1 MHSYLRAI
9 GFEELQ
15 TEQKLKEILSDVFHE
30 YEERTVTR
38 EGKNRAFVEYTKEFG
53 KNMGIKMCGTMD
65 TEGFHQEYYFP
76 YFRGKNISSRE
87 DLIVE
92 KHAARESF
100 AGVCEDMRMG
110 VSIIFYVQN
119 AAKYKKETILNHL
132 LSDKISTSFSGLSLQ
147 GKILLPVAKDE
158 AYMEGGVEAANRR
171 SKMIAAA
178 RQGDAEAIES
188 LTLEDIDTYS
198 MINRRILKEDL
209 FTIIDTLFMP
219 YGMEC
224 DHYQV
229 IGNIKG
235 VEKTVNSYTKEKIY
249 QMTLECN
256 DMDLDVCINAKDLLG
271 DPEVGRR
278 FKGVI
283 WLQGNINFPD

>member
-9 GFEELQ
+9 GFEGLQ
-15 TEQKLKEILSDVFHE
+15 TEQDLKDILTDVFHE
-30 YEERTVTR
+30 YNERAVAK
-38 EGKNRAFVEYTKEFG
+38 EGKNKAFVEYTKEFG
-53 KNMGIKMCGTMD
+53 ENMGIKMCGTMD
-65 TEGFHQEYYFP
+65 TQGFHQEYYFP
-76 YFRGKNISSRE
+76 YFKGKNISSRE

-92 KHAARESF
+92 KHAAHESF

-132 LSDKISTSFSGLSLQ
+132 LNDKISTSFSGLALK
-147 GKILLPVAKDE
+147 GKILFPVMKDE
-158 AYMEGGVEAANRR
+158 AYMPGSGEAASRR

-188 LTLEDIDTYS
+188 LTLEDIDMYS

-209 FTIIDTLFMP
+209 FSIIDTLFMP

-224 DHYQV
+224 DHYQI
-229 IGNIKG
+229 IGNIKY
-235 VEKTVNSYTKEKIY
+235 VKKIVNVYTKERVY

-256 DMDLDVCINAKDLLG
+256 DMDLDICINEKDLLG
-271 DPEVGRR
+271 EPDVGRR

>member
-30 YEERTVTR
+30 YDERTVTR

-132 LSDKISTSFSGLSLQ
+132 LSDKISTTFSGLSLQ

-158 AYMEGGVEAANRR
+158 AYKEGGVEAANRR
-171 SKMIAAA
+171 SKMIPAA
-178 RQGDAEAIES
+178 RQGDAEDIES

-235 VEKTVNSYTKEKIY
+235 VEQTVNSYTKEKIY